1 MCGIIGYTGNE
12 QVTPILLDGLKR
24 LEYRGY
30 DSAGV
35 AVMGADDRIQIAKA
49 KGRLQVLSDQ
59 LDGGAKIG
67 GTVGIGH
74 TRWATHGKPSD
85 ENSHPHTSESGRFA
99 IVHNGIIENYQYLRK
114 FLTDKG
120 VRFTSETDTETVAHL
135 LDYYYKGDIMDTMPI
150 CVNTMDDKEDVAK
163 KMKQYDFVTMPVV
176 DDEIRL
182 VGIVT
187 FDDAMDVMQEE
198 TTEDLE
204 MMAAMAHSDDGYFK
218 TSDFVHA
225 KNRIVWLLIL
235 MLSAAVTG
243 SVINSYEAAFNAI
256 PALVAFIPML
266 MGTGGNC
273 GAQSSTMIIRGMSID
288 EIQLRD
294 FPKVLWLEFR
304 VSIILSTVLAIVN
317 GLKICIFDRD
327 VKLALVVSL
336 AVAGT
341 VIMAEVIGCILPMLA
356 KKCKVDPAVMAS
368 PIITTIVDAGSILIY
383 FGIASRFFNL

>member
-135 LDYYYKGDIMDTMPI
+135 LDYYYKGDILDAVIEVLRRVEGSYALGILCADQP
-150 CVNTMDDKEDVAK
+150 
-163 KMKQYDFVTMPVV
+163 
-176 DDEIRL
+176 DEI
-182 VGIVT
+182 V
-187 FDDAMDVMQEE
+187 
-198 TTEDLE
+198 
-204 MMAAMAHSDDGYFK
+204 
-218 TSDFVHA
+218 
-225 KNRIVWLLIL
+225 
-235 MLSAAVTG
+235 AVRKD
-243 SVINSYEAAFNAI
+243 S
-256 PALVAFIPML
+256 P
-266 MGTGGNC
+266 
-273 GAQSSTMIIRGMSID
+273 
-288 EIQLRD
+288 
-294 FPKVLWLEFR
+294 
-304 VSIILSTVLAIVN
+304 
-317 GLKICIFDRD
+317 
-327 VKLALVVSL
+327 LVVGLGADS
-336 AVAGT
+336 T
-341 VIMAEVIGCILPMLA
+341 ILP
-356 KKCKVDPAVMAS
+356 PTS
-368 PIITTIVDAGSILIY
+368 PPSCRIRAIFTSLPTTRL
-383 FGIASRFFNL
+383 L